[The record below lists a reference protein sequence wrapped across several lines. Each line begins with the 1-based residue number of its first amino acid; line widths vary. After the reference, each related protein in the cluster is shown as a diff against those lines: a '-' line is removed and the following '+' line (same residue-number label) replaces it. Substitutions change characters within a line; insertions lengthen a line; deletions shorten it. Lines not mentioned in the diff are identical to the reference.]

1 MASKSSDSLG
11 KSAELNRNGGEQM
24 EKEEM
29 LKALERELEEED
41 IVVDHPPHYETGRF
55 ECIEVMEEALGRE
68 EVKDFCLCNAFK
80 YLYRCTRKNGLEDLK
95 KARWYLN
102 RRIEMEEEDEE
113 E

>member
-1 MASKSSDSLG
+1 
-11 KSAELNRNGGEQM
+11 M

-55 ECIEVMEEALGRE
+55 KCIEVMEEALGRE

-80 YLYRCTRKNGLEDLK
+80 YLYRCSRKNGLEDLK

-102 RRIEMEEEDEE
+102 KRIEMEKEDWEE
-113 E
+113 